1 MPSRPKKRISRHKK
15 KSKSYQRFYNKA
27 RVSASKKPIRRIPHP
42 DELRMIPY
50 EMTDALRRMAGKV
63 PALFPSTKFCKR
75 MYVGCTDPFCAFA
88 HSDATARWTPA
99 YAMEDVA
106 FVHPP
111 DSFRMGHHA
120 RAAVPMHGPHV
131 GKQFVVRLSDDSEE
145 DEKQDE
151 PVTFSLTE
159 MEREQAAWLRLKQL
173 LAHDRRFLQLKKRYV
188 QEMGEKDME
197 ISDESDSD
205 SDSGSDSDSDMDL
218 EK

>member
-63 PALFPSTKFCKR
+63 PASFPSTKFCKR

-120 RAAVPMHGPHV
+120 RSAVPMHGPHV

-145 DEKQDE
+145 EENEE
-151 PVTFSLTE
+151 PMTFSLTE
-159 MEREQAAWLRLKQL
+159 MEREQAAWLRLKQM

-197 ISDESDSD
+197 ISDD
-205 SDSGSDSDSDMDL
+205 DSDMDL

>member
-1 MPSRPKKRISRHKK
+1 MPSRPKKRIYRHKK
-15 KSKSYQRFYNKA
+15 KSKSYQHLYHRA
-27 RVSASKKPIRRIPHP
+27 RVSAAKKPTRKLTHP

-63 PALFPSTKFCKR
+63 PASFPSTKFCKR

-131 GKQFVVRLSDDSEE
+131 GKQFIVRLSDDSDE
-145 DEKQDE
+145 DKE

-159 MEREQAAWLRLKQL
+159 MEREKDAWLRLKQV
-173 LAHDRRFLQLKKRYV
+173 LAHDRRFLQLKKQYQR
-188 QEMGEKDME
+188 EMGEKDME

-205 SDSGSDSDSDMDL
+205 SGSDSDSDMDL